1 MGSNKGD
8 REKHL
13 ISAIEMIENDPSCEV
28 NVISSVYETKPFGVE
43 GQGDFLNAVIRIN
56 TKYTPVDLFYFL
68 KKNEKDLGR
77 EKTIKWGPREIDLDI
92 LFYNELIYNDDL
104 LTIPHKGILER
115 DFVLVPLCEIDPD
128 IIHPVTG
135 EKISDLVSLNAQSN
149 IKNKFN
155 LNVLSK

>member
-68 KKNEKDLGR
+68 KKIEKDLGR

-135 EKISDLVSLNAQSN
+135 KKISDSVSTNARLN
-149 IKNKFN
+149 IKNKFS
-155 LNVLSK
+155 LIVPTR

>member
-115 DFVLVPLCEIDPD
+115 DFVLVPLCEIDPN

-135 EKISDLVSLNAQSN
+135 EKISDLLSSNTQSN
-149 IKNKFN
+149 IKKKFN